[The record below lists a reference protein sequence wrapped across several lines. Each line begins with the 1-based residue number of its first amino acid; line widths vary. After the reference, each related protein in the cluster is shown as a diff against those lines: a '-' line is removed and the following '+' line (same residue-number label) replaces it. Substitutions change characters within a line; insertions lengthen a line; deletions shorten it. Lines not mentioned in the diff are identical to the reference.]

1 MIKMPKEML
10 RNIIREEIIKSLL
23 EKKDDRVV
31 SKKYKGKTYKAPA
44 SMKGKSW
51 EEKVKMAKSSGAD
64 DPEAMAA
71 AATIAIKGKPANK
84 D

>member
-1 MIKMPKEML
+1 MDS
-10 RNIIREEIIKSLL
+10 NILKSTIREAIRFIL
-23 EKKDDRVV
+23 ENDRVI
-31 SKKYKGKTYKAPA
+31 SRKYKGKIYKAPA

-51 EEKVKMAKSSGAD
+51 KEKVNMAKAAGAS
-64 DPEAMAA
+64 DPEAVAA